1 MRPVESSELAEL
13 AERVARAAGDAVR
26 ARRPDGVP
34 GTSTKSTV
42 TDMVTELDRASEA
55 IVVSSLLAA
64 RPDDAIVGEEGAD
77 LAGTSGI
84 SWLVDPIDG
93 TTNLLYDLP
102 GWAVSIAAADASGTV
117 AAVVYVPTF
126 GDLFRAVRGGG
137 ALLNGRPISCRD
149 RGDLATALIGTG
161 FAYRAEKRA
170 EQGQLAAR
178 LLPLV
183 RDLRRS
189 GAAAVDLCSVACG
202 RLDGYY
208 EEGLAPWDLA
218 AGALIAHEAGAV
230 LTDLDGGPVRPAS
243 VLAAGPALHPPL
255 LRLLRRLAD
264 EAIGGSAEEA
274 AAGPPREAGDAAH
287 PHVGAG

>member
-1 MRPVESSELAEL
+1 VRPVESSELVEL

-26 ARRPDGVP
+26 ARRADGVP

-55 IVVSSLLAA
+55 IVVSSLLDA

-93 TTNLLYDLP
+93 TTNLLYDMP

-126 GDLFRAVRGGG
+126 GELFCAVRGGG
-137 ALLNGRPISCRD
+137 AHLNGRPISCRD

-170 EQGQLAAR
+170 QQGQLAAR

-183 RDLRRS
+183 RDLRRF

-202 RLDGYY
+202 RLDAYY

-243 VLAAGPALHPPL
+243 VLVAGPTLHPPL
-255 LRLLRRLAD
+255 LRLLRRLTD
-264 EAIGGSAEEA
+264 ETTGRAAEKA
-274 AAGPPREAGDAAH
+274 PAGPPREAGEVAH